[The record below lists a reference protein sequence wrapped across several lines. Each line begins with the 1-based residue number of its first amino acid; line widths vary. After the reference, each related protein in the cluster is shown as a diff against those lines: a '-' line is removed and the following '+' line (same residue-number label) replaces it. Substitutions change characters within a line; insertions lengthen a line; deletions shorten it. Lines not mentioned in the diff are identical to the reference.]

1 MRMFRKILM
10 AAFALPLLA
19 LAISFAASNASNDSI
34 VSIGL
39 WPWQT
44 RLAMP
49 VWLVGL
55 GGLSLGLVL
64 GGAAMS
70 LPLVF
75 SKWQQDRLSRRITR
89 LAKQQDEADKDASTD
104 KPPDKPAMPRLPWR

>member
-1 MRMFRKILM
+1 MRMLRKVMM
-10 AAFALPLLA
+10 ASFALPLLA
-19 LAISFAASNASNDSI
+19 LAISFAASNDSL
-34 VSIGL
+34 VGIGL
-39 WPWQT
+39 WPWQA
-44 RLAMP
+44 RFAVP

-75 SKWQQDRLSRRITR
+75 SKWQQDRLRRRITS
-89 LAKQQDEADKDASTD
+89 LAKQQQEADKDASTD
-104 KPPDKPAMPRLPWR
+104 KPAVPRLPWR